1 MYVMILYRSAHT
13 SSTFRV
19 YIICQTEAIELQTD
33 LIADLFRSIQSL
45 ARCPILRPRGVSHA
59 SASIDRLRTMR
70 LLLYT
75 EIHTILD
82 KKKYLGNIIG
92 LFIYILYLRLQL

>member
-59 SASIDRLRTMR
+59 SARTMR